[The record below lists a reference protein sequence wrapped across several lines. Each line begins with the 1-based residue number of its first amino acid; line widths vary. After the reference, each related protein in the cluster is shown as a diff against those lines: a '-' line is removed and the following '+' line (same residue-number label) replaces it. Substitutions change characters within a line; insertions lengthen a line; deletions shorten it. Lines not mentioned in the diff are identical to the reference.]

1 MLSPLYVPY
10 TPQAYW
16 LAVAAISLCGAV
28 SLWLYLWFARGATI
42 VVERVDVRWLSG
54 GTLLLLLGMVF
65 GLTGWRGLAICAAA
79 TGIGLIPA
87 LSGTRRLNCMG
98 ILMAPALLN
107 MAGLGSIVAG
117 WLGLL

>member
-1 MLSPLYVPY
+1 
-10 TPQAYW
+10 
-16 LAVAAISLCGAV
+16 
-28 SLWLYLWFARGATI
+28 
-42 VVERVDVRWLSG
+42 
-54 GTLLLLLGMVF
+54 MVF

-107 MAGLGSIVAG
+107 MAGLGSTVAG